1 MKMARGSRCGVQYT
15 SDHVF
20 NINDESVLISD
31 FQMLAGMPISPSS
44 YIKFKNLV
52 SEFCSLPSLNTV
64 DQILKFLALLQDP
77 SRS

>member
-15 SDHVF
+15 SDQVV

-44 YIKFKNLV
+44 YTKFKNLV
-52 SEFCSLPSLNTV
+52 SEFWSP
-64 DQILKFLALLQDP
+64 P
-77 SRS
+77 P

>member
-15 SDHVF
+15 SDQVF

-44 YIKFKNLV
+44 YTKFKNLV
-52 SEFCSLPSLNTV
+52 SEF
-64 DQILKFLALLQDP
+64 
-77 SRS
+77 